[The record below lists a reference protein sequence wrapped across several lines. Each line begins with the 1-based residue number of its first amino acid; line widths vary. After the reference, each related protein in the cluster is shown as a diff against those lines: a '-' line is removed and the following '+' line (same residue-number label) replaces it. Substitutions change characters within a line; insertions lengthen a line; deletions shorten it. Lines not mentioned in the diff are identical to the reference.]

1 MRKFLIF
8 SLLLALLSSCGEYHR
23 VQKSTD
29 YNYKFDYAKR
39 AFEGKKYMQAI
50 TLLSEVVTVF
60 KGTDKAEESL
70 YLLALSHYEN
80 KDYISSG
87 AYFHTYYTRYPK
99 GKYTELARFY
109 SGYGYYIDS
118 PESQLDQTGTI
129 KAIEELQAFLD
140 YFPKSD
146 KVSIAQ
152 NAIFELQD
160 KLTLKELQNAQL
172 YYNLGNYMGNNYES
186 AVIVAKNAIKDYPY
200 SKYKEELE
208 YYDRF
213 PLIIVLGITRT
224 NDGVIRELGLNLHYF
239 PPHTR
244 ARILNQTYTVF
255 KPYFDKYFNEPS
267 PKPNMFISY
276 KKLKAIMR
284 ANAKLAFGIKMYIP
298 VLRGITY
305 VIPTRLF
312 STSFYTEGMF
322 SKATLQQIFKFWR
335 QFK

>member
-1 MRKFLIF
+1 MINNDNTKRTIGGSKDLIREIT
-8 SLLLALLSSCGEYHR
+8 SKIYSEDEIKEYQLDEAINEHPLSHR
-23 VQKSTD
+23 PTAIRSKMTYQSIMHELKHS
-29 YNYKFDYAKR
+29 R
-39 AFEGKKYMQAI
+39 KYMLPGQVV
-50 TLLSEVVTVF
+50 LFNYSE
-60 KGTDKAEESL
+60 
-70 YLLALSHYEN
+70 
-80 KDYISSG
+80 
-87 AYFHTYYTRYPK
+87 PK
-99 GKYTELARFY
+99 F
-109 SGYGYYIDS
+109 
-118 PESQLDQTGTI
+118 
-129 KAIEELQAFLD
+129 
-140 YFPKSD
+140 
-146 KVSIAQ
+146 
-152 NAIFELQD
+152 
-160 KLTLKELQNAQL
+160 
-172 YYNLGNYMGNNYES
+172 
-186 AVIVAKNAIKDYPY
+186 
-200 SKYKEELE
+200 KEELE